1 VGALSFS
8 GVSSR
13 MAPLSMLRSAIR
25 RARLLLALPLAVALV
40 AGGCRRAEQENPA
53 AATQSPPEGP
63 RRGGTVVA
71 GWTAEP
77 AGVNE
82 LILLSSQVNSEIHFR
97 LFRRLLEEQP
107 DFTDHPPTFAPE
119 LAKSWEWSRDHKV
132 LTFHLREDAVWS
144 DGVPVTAEDVRWT
157 WEAQIHPDVAW
168 DSVDAKEGKITDV
181 EVVDPHTV
189 RFHFSRVYPAQLLN
203 ANEGVILPKHA
214 WSKLPFSEW
223 RRNAD
228 WFRQN
233 LVVSG
238 PFTLASWEPGQQLVL
253 ARNERYYDKELPY
266 LDRVVM
272 RFISDQAS
280 LLPQLL
286 SGDLDFAPQI
296 TPADVPRV
304 ESSPRLELRDYWMN
318 LYVAVG
324 WNNEHP
330 LFSDPEVRRALTL
343 ATDRQTIVDTLLGRF
358 GRVATSPIPSIV
370 WAHDRSIQPWPYDPK
385 EARRILAAK
394 GWKDTNGD
402 GLLDKGGRPFAF
414 ELVTN
419 AGNQLRTDAMVMIQD
434 QLKKVGIRVEPRQ
447 IEFNTLATRTTAGDF
462 DATLIGFTMDT
473 SLDLTSGFH
482 SRSIPPEA
490 SNYMRY
496 QSPEVDRLIEQAA
509 TQAEMEQM
517 KPYLDRIQQILHREQ
532 PLTFLWESQ
541 RLTAINRRVQ
551 NANPTLLA
559 AFFNLQEWW
568 VRPEP

>member
-1 VGALSFS
+1 
-8 GVSSR
+8 
-13 MAPLSMLRSAIR
+13 MLRSAIR
-25 RARLLLALPLAVALV
+25 RSVVPLALPLAVALL
-40 AGGCRRAEQENPA
+40 AGGCRGSEREVSATAAQPA
-53 AATQSPPEGP
+53 AAEAP
-63 RRGGTVVA
+63 RRGGTVVT

-82 LILLSSQVNSEIHFR
+82 LILPSLVINSEVIFR
-97 LFRRLLEEQP
+97 LFRHLAQEQP

-119 LAKSWEWSRDHKV
+119 LATSWEWSPDHKV

-144 DGVPVTAEDVRWT
+144 DGVPITAEDVRWT
-157 WEAQIHPDVAW
+157 WQAQTHPDVAW
-168 DSVDAKEGKITDV
+168 DSIDAKEEITDV
-181 EVVDPHTV
+181 EVVGPHTV
-189 RFHFSRVYPAQLLN
+189 RFHFSRVYPAQFLN

-214 WSKLPFSEW
+214 WSRLPFSEW

-228 WFRQN
+228 WFGRN

-238 PFTLASWEPGQQLVL
+238 PFTLASWDPGQQLVL
-253 ARNERYYDKELPY
+253 ARNERYYEQDVPY

-286 SGDLDFAPQI
+286 SGDLDFVSQI
-296 TPADVPRV
+296 TPADVQRV
-304 ESSPRLELRDYWMN
+304 ESSPRLELRTYWVN
-318 LYVAVG
+318 LYVAIG

-358 GRVATSPIPSIV
+358 GRVATSPVPSIV
-370 WAHDRSIQPWPYDPK
+370 WAHNRSIQPWPYQPE

-394 GWKDTNGD
+394 GWRDSDGD
-402 GLLDKGGRPFAF
+402 GILDKDGRPFAF
-414 ELVTN
+414 ELLTN
-419 AGNQLRTDAMVMIQD
+419 SGNQLRVDAMVMVQD
-434 QLKKVGIRVEPRQ
+434 QLKKIGVQVEPRQ
-447 IEFNTLATRTTAGDF
+447 IEFNTLATRTTEGDF
-462 DATLIGFTMDT
+462 EAALVGFSVDT

-482 SRSIPPEA
+482 SRSITEA

-496 QSPEVDRLIEQAA
+496 RNPEVDRLIEQAA
-509 TQAEMEQM
+509 LQPEMERM

-541 RLTAINRRVQ
+541 RLTAINKRVQ
-551 NANPTLLA
+551 NARPTLLS

-568 VRPEP
+568 VRP